1 MTREEQI
8 IKAADEYYLG
18 QHFNDIKI
26 FHFVNGAKWADKTM
40 LEKVATWLWENFYN
54 NPHVNGIVSSD
65 AFNNVDDMIDVF
77 FKAME
82 E

>member
-18 QHFNDIKI
+18 QNFNDIKI
-26 FHFVNGAKWADKTM
+26 FHFVNGAKWADET
-40 LEKVATWLWENFYN
+40 
-54 NPHVNGIVSSD
+54 
-65 AFNNVDDMIDVF
+65 MIDKACNWLLKGGYFVNNTETIND
-77 FKAME
+77 FKRAME